1 MTHQTGVICL
11 IPNCFEFEIILIMS
25 SNEISYIQEVLAC
38 NEMAS
43 QWSERTSG
51 VEDAATTDL
60 STDGHAE
67 TAETSGDLIPSGKS
81 LVPIAKHRIPETEA
95 ELTDLPNA
103 VRQLIATA
111 GVRLVAA
118 PCGTWN
124 FDGYAAKL
132 RRPLSVTFSVDAIVT
147 SEEVLEAVCNAGVAG
162 ELIRSIQY
170 RGSNCSWCISFVS
183 RATKDR
189 LLERG
194 VIQLGTTTVFIGDA
208 DFKTVIVKV
217 YQAPPEMPDT
227 VIIGHLS
234 HYGRVLSFCRD
245 FGAATR
251 IHNGVRTARM

>member
-1 MTHQTGVICL
+1 MTYQTGVICL

-25 SNEISYIQEVLAC
+25 SNEISYSLIQEVLAC

-95 ELTDLPNA
+95 ELTDLLNA

-132 RRPLSVTFSVDAIVT
+132 RRPLTFQWMPS
-147 SEEVLEAVCNAGVAG
+147 S
-162 ELIRSIQY
+162 Q
-170 RGSNCSWCISFVS
+170 
-183 RATKDR
+183 
-189 LLERG
+189 
-194 VIQLGTTTVFIGDA
+194 
-208 DFKTVIVKV
+208 VKR
-217 YQAPPEMPDT
+217 Y
-227 VIIGHLS
+227 
-234 HYGRVLSFCRD
+234 
-245 FGAATR
+245 
-251 IHNGVRTARM
+251 